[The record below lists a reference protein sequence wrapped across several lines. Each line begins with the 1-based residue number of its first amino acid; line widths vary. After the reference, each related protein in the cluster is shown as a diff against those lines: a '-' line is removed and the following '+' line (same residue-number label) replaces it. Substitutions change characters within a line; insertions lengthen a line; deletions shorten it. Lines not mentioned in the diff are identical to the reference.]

1 MLLLELG
8 PKKPKTGHLG
18 PKMMMVS
25 IKIAV
30 HIANLGPKMPKKWH
44 LGPKMMMVSMKIA
57 VHIANWD
64 LKS

>member
-25 IKIAV
+25 MELAADIVK
-30 HIANLGPKMPKKWH
+30 LGPKKPKTGH